1 MSSQNHQVVR
11 LRLRKTLLTS
21 VSKKAKSISD
31 VYGIISRFI
40 DLGIPLKLKLDKYV
54 LRTCFALIQQ

>member
-1 MSSQNHQVVR
+1 MSQNHQGLQ
-11 LRLRKTLLTS
+11 LRLRKILLTS
-21 VSKKAKSISD
+21 VSKKAKSMSD

>member
-1 MSSQNHQVVR
+1 M
-11 LRLRKTLLTS
+11 
-21 VSKKAKSISD
+21 SD

-40 DLGIPLKLKLDKYV
+40 HFGIPLKLKLDKYV